1 MGAYDKDRLANLGL
15 GHGAIDVGGA
25 YTYFN
30 PMNGLEFSATSG
42 FTFNFINTHTGY
54 QNGVDWHLDMALSHF
69 LSKELH
75 IGLVGYIYQQIT
87 GDRGSGATLGD
98 FKSRVMSRT

>member
-1 MGAYDKDRLANLGL
+1 
-15 GHGAIDVGGA
+15 
-25 YTYFN
+25 
-30 PMNGLEFSATSG
+30 
-42 FTFNFINTHTGY
+42 
-54 QNGVDWHLDMALSHF
+54 LDMALSHF